1 MKREPVGDFLRR
13 VIETSSEGA
22 SGVPMSS
29 LESPVNSQGH
39 SSGNAG
45 VRPETR
51 GLTDSSG
58 ERGGVQPVGGP
69 AQRRPMN
76 SVRACQ
82 IVSKLVDAHYWHRDN
97 RLTFEEL
104 EALQVL
110 RDVVAA
116 ILVGGR

>member
-1 MKREPVGDFLRR
+1 
-13 VIETSSEGA
+13 
-22 SGVPMSS
+22 
-29 LESPVNSQGH
+29 
-39 SSGNAG
+39 
-45 VRPETR
+45 
-51 GLTDSSG
+51 
-58 ERGGVQPVGGP
+58 
-69 AQRRPMN
+69 MN

-82 IVSKLVDAHYWHRDN
+82 IVSKLVDAHYWHRDK

>member
-1 MKREPVGDFLRR
+1 
-13 VIETSSEGA
+13 
-22 SGVPMSS
+22 MSS
-29 LESPVNSQGH
+29 LESPAKAQGQ
-39 SSGNAG
+39 SAGNAG
-45 VRPETR
+45 MRPATQTP
-51 GLTDSSG
+51 GASVG
-58 ERGGVQPVGGP
+58 GRGGVQPVGGP

-82 IVSKLVDAHYWHRDN
+82 IVSKLVDAHYWHRDK